1 MMRHATPEQAHSH
14 VSRAKHGRL
23 VVVATSSIKLTQR
36 GFVLIGVGLFI
47 LVTLAVPF
55 RGLLRERRDV
65 AQLQQALVEQQQTIK
80 ELTNRRERLKDPA
93 YLQALARARLNYVFP
108 GETGYVVL
116 DKETSTQVSTVP
128 GALVPNDDSPWYTK
142 LWTSTKLADK
152 KQDANNPLVVPT
164 TDK

>member
-14 VSRAKHGRL
+14 VSRANHGRL
-23 VVVATSSIKLTQR
+23 LVVATSSFKLTQR
-36 GFVLIGVGLFI
+36 AFVLIGVGLFI
-47 LVTLAVPF
+47 LVTLAVPL

-65 AQLQQALVEQQQTIK
+65 AQLQQAVVEQQQTIK
-80 ELTNRRERLKDPA
+80 DLTNRRDRLKDPA
-93 YLQALARARLNYVFP
+93 YLQSLARARLNYVFP

-116 DKETSTQVSTVP
+116 DKETATEVATVS